1 MSDTP
6 QQEEQQDVPAAR
18 HDDPQARQMP
28 KAPEDRGGESVAGA
42 AGPDD
47 DAPVDEGT
55 ATAPKAREFP
65 RPADCSLNLGVIGN
79 CAFSA
84 LIDGRARVVWCCLP
98 RFDGDP
104 VFNALL
110 HPGEGAAAWGF
121 EIEDF
126 AHAKQ
131 WYEPNTAVLRTQL
144 FDSAGQGI
152 EITDFAPRFYSR
164 ARYFRPLMLVRRVR
178 PIAGAPR
185 MRVALDPRFQWG
197 AQEPVEVTRGSNHI
211 RYVGPD
217 VTLRLNTDA
226 SISHILSRQP
236 FVVSREYNFMFGV
249 DETLLDGIADT
260 ARRFEQETIAYW
272 RVWSKRLA
280 IPFEYQD
287 AVIRAAITLKMSLYE
302 DTGAIVAAM
311 TTSIPEAPD
320 SQRNWDYRYCWL
332 RDAFFVVRAL
342 NSLSEVG
349 TMEDYLRWLGNV
361 VIGSHGEHIQP
372 LYGIGLEREL
382 PESFVE
388 SLPGYRGMG
397 PVRVGNQAQEH
408 FQHDVYGNIVLG
420 AAQAFHDHR
429 LLQRA
434 GEAEF
439 PHLEAVGERAI
450 AVYGTPDAGM
460 WELRTRARVHTSSA
474 LMSWAA
480 CDRLAMIARALDKT
494 ARAEAA
500 SSGKPAE
507 NRINFAE
514 RAAYWHGHASRMR
527 EEILAK
533 SWSEE
538 RQAFAESFGG
548 RELDASILLMAEVG
562 LIDARDP
569 RFVSTVDAMEKTL
582 CDGPYMRRYEAAD
595 DFGKPETA
603 FNICTF
609 WRIDALAKIGRKAEA
624 RQIFETMLAARNP
637 LGLLSEDTH
646 PVTGEM
652 WGNFP
657 QTYSM
662 VGIINAA
669 MRLSAP
675 WDSAI

>member
-1 MSDTP
+1 MTTNLK
-6 QQEEQQDVPAAR
+6 EVA
-18 HDDPQARQMP
+18 
-28 KAPEDRGGESVAGA
+28 APEDRAGEAIAGA
-42 AGPDD
+42 AGASHKA
-47 DAPVDEGT
+47 APHPEVLE
-55 ATAPKAREFP
+55 APAGRRGFVA
-65 RPADCSLNLGVIGN
+65 PAEPSLKLGVIGN

-84 LIDGRARVVWCCLP
+84 LVDERGRIVWCCLP
-98 RFDGDP
+98 RFDGEP

-110 HPGEGAAAWGF
+110 HPAEDASAWAI

-126 AHAKQ
+126 ASAKQ

-144 FDSAGQGI
+144 FDSAGQGL
-152 EITDFAPRFYSR
+152 EITDLAPRFHSR
-164 ARYFRPLMLVRRVR
+164 SRYFRPLTIVRRVR
-178 PIAGAPR
+178 PIQGTPR
-185 MRVALDPRFQWG
+185 IRVSLAPRFQWG
-197 AQEPVEVTRGSNHI
+197 ATAPTITRGSNHI

-217 VTLRLNTDA
+217 FALRLNTDA
-226 SISHILSRQP
+226 SVSHVLSGQP
-236 FVVSREYNFMFGV
+236 FVLSREHNFVFGA
-249 DETLLDGIADT
+249 DETLTDGIADT
-260 ARRFEQETIAYW
+260 ARHFEQETIAYW
-272 RVWSKRLA
+272 RTWSKRLA
-280 IPFEYQD
+280 IPFEWQD

-311 TTSIPEAPD
+311 TTSIPEAPG
-320 SQRNWDYRYCWL
+320 SQRNWDYRFCWL

-388 SLPGYRGMG
+388 GLAGYRGMG

-420 AAQAFHDHR
+420 ASQAFHDHR
-429 LLQRA
+429 LLSRA
-434 GEAEF
+434 GVAEF
-439 PHLEAVGERAI
+439 PYLEAVGEQAI
-450 AVYGTPDAGM
+450 RVYGTPDAGM
-460 WELRTRARVHTSSA
+460 WELRTRARIHTSSA

-480 CDRLAMIARALDKT
+480 CDRLAKVARAL
-494 ARAEAA
+494 
-500 SSGKPAE
+500 GLP
-507 NRINFAE
+507 E
-514 RAAYWHGHASRMR
+514 RAAYWHGHSSRMR
-527 EEILAK
+527 EEILVK
-533 SWSEE
+533 SWCEE

-548 RELDASILLMAEVG
+548 HELDASILLMVEVG

-569 RFVSTVDAMEKTL
+569 RFISTVEAMEKSL

-669 MRLSAP
+669 VRLSAP
-675 WDSAI
+675 WDSCI

>member
-1 MSDTP
+1 MSTAAQP
-6 QQEEQQDVPAAR
+6 PVAAAANSAFPA
-18 HDDPQARQMP
+18 PL
-28 KAPEDRGGESVAGA
+28 AP
-42 AGPDD
+42 
-47 DAPVDEGT
+47 
-55 ATAPKAREFP
+55 
-65 RPADCSLNLGVIGN
+65 SLGLGVIGN

-84 LIDGRARVVWCCLP
+84 LVDARARIVWSCLP

-110 HPGEGAAAWGF
+110 QPEGGSEFA
-121 EIEDF
+121 IELENL
-126 AHAKQ
+126 ASSRQ

-144 FDSAGQGI
+144 FDHAGHGI
-152 EITDFAPRFYSR
+152 EITDFAPRFFSR
-164 ARYFRPLMLVRRVR
+164 SRFFRPLTLVRRVR
-178 PIAGAPR
+178 PINGSPR
-185 MRVALDPRFQWG
+185 IRVKLDLRYDWG
-197 AQEPVEVTRGSNHI
+197 RAKPTITQGSNHV
-211 RYVGPD
+211 RFVGD
-217 VTLRLNTDA
+217 GMTLRLNTDA
-226 SISHILSRQP
+226 PITHVLNSQP
-236 FVVSREYNFMFGV
+236 FVLSREHNFLLGA
-249 DETLLDGIADT
+249 DETLTDGIADT
-260 ARRFEQETIAYW
+260 ARLFEQETVSYW
-272 RVWSKRLA
+272 RKWSQRLHL
-280 IPFEYQD
+280 PLEWQD
-287 AVIRAAITLKMSLYE
+287 AVIRAAITLKLSLFE

-311 TTSIPEAPD
+311 TTSIPEAPN
-320 SQRNWDYRYCWL
+320 SGRNWDYRFCWL

-349 TMEDYLRWLGNV
+349 TMEDYLRWLSNV
-361 VIGSHGEHIQP
+361 VVAAGGEHIQP

-382 PESFVE
+382 PEAMLTHMS
-388 SLPGYRGMG
+388 GYRGMG

-429 LLQRA
+429 LLRR
-434 GEAEF
+434 GGVAEF
-439 PHLEAVGERAI
+439 TQLEHVGEQAI
-450 AVYGTPDAGM
+450 RVYGTADAGM
-460 WELRTRARVHTSSA
+460 WELRTRARIHTSSA

-480 CDRLAMIARALDKT
+480 CDRLAKIALALQLPHRAD
-494 ARAEAA
+494 
-500 SSGKPAE
+500 
-507 NRINFAE
+507 
-514 RAAYWHGHASRMR
+514 YWRGHADRMR
-527 EEILAK
+527 DEILTK
-533 SWSEE
+533 SWSES

-548 RELDASILLMAEVG
+548 KELDASVLLMAEVN
-562 LIDARDP
+562 LLDPKDP
-569 RFVSTVDAMEKTL
+569 RFVSTVEAMEKTL

-609 WRIDALAKIGRKAEA
+609 WRIDALARIGRKQEA
-624 RQIFETMLAARNP
+624 RAIFETMLAARNP

-675 WDSAI
+675 WDSVI